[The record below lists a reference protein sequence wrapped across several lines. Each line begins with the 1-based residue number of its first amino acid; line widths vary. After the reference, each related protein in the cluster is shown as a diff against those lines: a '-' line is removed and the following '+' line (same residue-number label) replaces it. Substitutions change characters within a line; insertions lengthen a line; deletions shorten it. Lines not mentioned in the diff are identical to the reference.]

1 MHDRSI
7 KTKKRKK
14 FFFVNLFFKVA
25 RIEQIISYVDG
36 IQGQT
41 EGGGGGVQW
50 SEREETR
57 QLAYACVIIIRFP
70 IF

>member
-7 KTKKRKK
+7 KTKKKK
-14 FFFVNLFFKVA
+14 KVFVNLFFKVA

-41 EGGGGGVQW
+41 EGGGGVQW

-57 QLAYACVIIIRFP
+57 QLAYACVTIIRFP
-70 IF
+70 IY